1 MAFSECKSIESVTY
15 NGTAAEWKKITLD
28 EMWAFEPSIAL
39 VKCSD
44 GDVKK

>member
-1 MAFSECKSIESVTY
+1 VTY
-15 NGTAAEWKKITLD
+15 KGTAAEWKKITLD
-28 EMWAFEPSIAL
+28 EMWAFESSIAL